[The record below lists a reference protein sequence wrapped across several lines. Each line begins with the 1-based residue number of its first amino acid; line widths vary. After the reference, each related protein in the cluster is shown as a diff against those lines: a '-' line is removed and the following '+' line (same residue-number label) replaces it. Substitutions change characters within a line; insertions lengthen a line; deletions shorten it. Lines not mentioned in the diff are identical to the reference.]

1 VTDSPDTAGGSATS
15 IRQRLRRAIG
25 QDPRAAFSTLLET
38 AVSAAVAL
46 AAIGVTTVV
55 LLALESHLDADHLVI
70 GYLLPTVVIAMHYGG
85 TLAILTSFFSGIM
98 AAYFLF
104 PPKLS
109 FYIAEPLHAAEL
121 GFVLLL
127 AVTAGKAVAKD

>member
-1 VTDSPDTAGGSATS
+1 VTDSPEVTRTGSLWRLVLRILGGDWSAPPDLPAMLQTVVS
-15 IRQRLRRAIG
+15 I
-25 QDPRAAFSTLLET
+25 
-38 AVSAAVAL
+38 AVAL

-55 LLALESHLDADHLVI
+55 LLALDSRLEAGHLVV

-85 TLAILTSFFSGIM
+85 MLAILTSFFSGLA

-104 PPKLS
+104 PPKFS
-109 FYIAEPLHAAEL
+109 FYIAEPQHVAEL

-127 AVTAGKAVAKD
+127 AITAGKAVARN